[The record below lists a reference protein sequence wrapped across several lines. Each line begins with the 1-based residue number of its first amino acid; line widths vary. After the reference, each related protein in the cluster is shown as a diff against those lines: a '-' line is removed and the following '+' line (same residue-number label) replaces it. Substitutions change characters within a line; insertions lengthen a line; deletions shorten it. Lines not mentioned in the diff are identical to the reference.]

1 MILYMVITWYGQA
14 CFKIQSG
21 DLVIAID
28 PFGKEIGFT
37 SPRFKTDIAL
47 VTHGHHDH
55 ANLDTLAGEPFAIVG
70 PGEYEVKGVFIRGIE
85 TFHDTVR
92 GKERGLNTI
101 YSIEVEGI
109 RILHLGD
116 FGEEKMRE
124 ETLDAIG
131 DVDILMIPVGGV
143 YTIEGDTA
151 ARVARQIEPAIV
163 IPMHYK
169 IPGLKPNLQGVET
182 FLKEMGVKD
191 TAAQDKLTIKKKDIP
206 EDGKMTIIVLKQV

>member
-1 MILYMVITWYGQA
+1 MVITWYGQA

-28 PFGKEIGFT
+28 PFDKEIGFT
-37 SPRFKTDIAL
+37 PPRFRADVVM
-47 VTHGHHDH
+47 VTHTHHDH
-55 ANLDTLAGEPFAIVG
+55 SNAESIAGEPFAIAG
-70 PGEYEVKGVFIRGIE
+70 PGEYEVKGVNIMGIE
-85 TFHDTVR
+85 TYHDTSR
-92 GKERGLNTI
+92 GRERGLNTI
-101 YSIEVEGI
+101 YMIEVEGI
-109 RILHLGD
+109 RILHMGD

-124 ETLDAIG
+124 ETLEAVG

-151 ARVARQIEPAIV
+151 ARISRQVESALV

-169 IPGLKPNLQGVET
+169 IPGLKVPLQGPEQ

-191 TAAQDKLTIKKKDIP
+191 AESQEKLTIKKKDIP
-206 EDGKMTIIVLKQV
+206 EDGKTAVVVLKQA